1 MTTKP
6 NCPKCDAEMK
16 LRTRRYDQAK
26 FWGCPNFPRCKG
38 TRRYQENQDCQETKE
53 VNWSEYQLAV
63 FDFVKN
69 GSGNAVVEAVAGSG
83 KTTTILSAL
92 NYTDKNAKVAFV
104 AFNKR
109 IATELGNRAPDH
121 VHVSTL
127 HSLGLQNIRN
137 QFGKVKVDNRKFWY
151 ILKGQSDRLNT
162 SPNLVAPMDQFTK
175 SEKEVLDENGS
186 VVKHIVSLLKMQVM
200 EPNEQNMDWI
210 CDRYGINTN
219 GERTTIYKA
228 AELIFTI
235 SIKLNDTIVDF
246 NDMIHSPAI
255 GQVKCEQ
262 FDFLFVD
269 EWQDLNKA
277 QAKMVLAST
286 HETSRVVAVGDTAQA
301 IYGFAGADT
310 ESIKRLVDDLS
321 AKILPLSICYRCPP
335 NHIELA
341 QQFVPQIEAFDGK
354 ENGTVAPLTFSQ
366 MMEVAKSGDLVM
378 CRTNA
383 PLVAP
388 AFELIRRGIKAVVL
402 GRDIGAGL
410 ESLCKKVAKHNLS
423 ATLTD
428 LLYDLGE
435 YRERQ
440 MVKLVAAKKMTQAAK
455 LDDQVDTIIA
465 LAHNTDTVKG
475 LYSKI
480 DQVFDDREQGV
491 VFSSIHKAKGTEADR
506 TFILRPELMPHPMA
520 THNWELEQ
528 ENNLQYVALT
538 RSKSEMYFVQGE
550 N

>member
-1 MTTKP
+1 MTTTP
-6 NCPKCDAEMK
+6 NCPTCNKEMK

-38 TRRYQENQDCQETKE
+38 TRRYNENQERQETNE

-63 FDFVKN
+63 FDFVKT

-151 ILKGQSDRLNT
+151 ILNGQSEKLNT
-162 SPNLVAPMDQFTK
+162 SKSTVAPLTQFTK
-175 SEKEVLDENGS
+175 SEQEVLDENGS
-186 VVKHIVSLLKMQVM
+186 VIKHIVSLLKMQVM
-200 EPNEQNMDWI
+200 EPTEQNMDWI

-219 GERTTIYKA
+219 GERTTIYNA

-235 SIKLNDTIVDF
+235 SIKLNDVIVDF

-255 GQVKCEQ
+255 GQVQSEK

-269 EWQDLNKA
+269 ECQDLNKA
-277 QAKMVLAST
+277 QAKLVLASI
-286 HETSRVVAVGDTAQA
+286 HENSRIVAVGDTAQA

-310 ESIKRLVDDLS
+310 ESISRLVKDLD

-341 QQFVPQIEAFDGK
+341 QQFVPQIQAFEGK
-354 ENGTVAPLTFSQ
+354 ENGTVAHLTFSQ
-366 MMEVAKSGDLVM
+366 MMEIAKSGDLVM

-402 GRDIGAGL
+402 GRDIGTGL
-410 ESLCKKVAKHNLS
+410 QSLCKKVAKHNS
-423 ATLTD
+423 SSTLTE
-428 LLYDLGE
+428 LLYDLSE
-435 YRERQ
+435 YREIQ
-440 MVKLVAAKKMTQAAK
+440 MRKLIASKKMTQAAK

-465 LAHNTDTVKG
+465 LAHNADTIDG

-491 VFSSIHKAKGTEADR
+491 VFSSIHKAKGCEADR
-506 TFILRPELMPHPMA
+506 TFILRPDLVPHKMA
-520 THNWELEQ
+520 TAEWEMEQ
-528 ENNLQYVALT
+528 ERNLQYVMLT
-538 RSKSEMYFVQGE
+538 RSKSEMYFVSGGE
-550 N
+550 